1 MKMFKYTPP
10 WQALCQMKDTKYKK
24 QQTYAS
30 PITVVNE
37 VESDRAATASKD
49 LLHTE
54 PPVSG
59 TLPVGISEGGPEWNK
74 GSERDKSPTEIT
86 QQIPTGTEDQV
97 HVEAIDELQLKEG
110 EGNNIVLSRDL
121 KTPRETED
129 YLENEAPVPMQNAE
143 SNHFSVENRVLVNKD
158 GSNVSLQHQTNV
170 SPNLTPITQN
180 SSEPSFSAIPLKI
193 DCGDDSIIHAVKVTV
208 IQDMS
213 DQDTLS
219 NDGLGGVPSAV
230 STARDG
236 KLTTI
241 KKEANFDLRKYDK
254 GKNPVKLF
262 SDDEERKYQTV
273 IIKETTD
280 GDNLDKERR
289 ALIRNQAVKKSTTFA
304 EAQVSTKSFN
314 LEGTPSVEDFTQK
327 PDESQMQK
335 SAEHSDSFSFHDE
348 SSISHPEDINSPQKN
363 FVAARQQFLLMEKPR
378 LEEPTSPRPSA
389 RSHGSLGHSSAP
401 SESAW
406 LLHDKG
412 GIALDTSPTIM
423 VKAVRVDYTD
433 ADEKDNG
440 PKSPVSN
447 SVFIAEKIA
456 TLEDN
461 DGERFGSTRRNLA
474 ACSTDDLDSGLG
486 EMTNDYGYGYT
497 SDGGASIE
505 MQNIGT
511 DNYECPEQKPILETP
526 IEKEIRLALERE
538 EILRKERGISKAV
551 SSEEMVEI
559 KTKPLLSQLSSGSP
573 FLKNKDKNRMGFFV
587 QREIEMDTK
596 REEKLK
602 EEGKVKGLYDKG
614 VPQEVEERKKVFEQ
628 QTDDVPVAPQPG
640 WQTRLVRSASRE
652 SLDVLDV
659 LEESNSVHS
668 DSTEC
673 QDLAEKRSESQ
684 PYTLRPWKP
693 QTNFLIE
700 QEIEDEQRREAE
712 LRAQRLRQQ
721 PGGCLPSATV
731 STLESQSPPVY
742 PQLTSRDGA
751 LNGDRTDDLPATH
764 CQEERRA
771 KPPGKKD
778 DSSVLES
785 TRVTRR
791 KSTMAQRWEAGI
803 FNNHLDE

>member
-1 MKMFKYTPP
+1 MM
-10 WQALCQMKDTKYKK
+10 
-24 QQTYAS
+24 
-30 PITVVNE
+30 
-37 VESDRAATASKD
+37 
-49 LLHTE
+49 
-54 PPVSG
+54 
-59 TLPVGISEGGPEWNK
+59 
-74 GSERDKSPTEIT
+74 
-86 QQIPTGTEDQV
+86 
-97 HVEAIDELQLKEG
+97 
-110 EGNNIVLSRDL
+110 
-121 KTPRETED
+121 
-129 YLENEAPVPMQNAE
+129 
-143 SNHFSVENRVLVNKD
+143 
-158 GSNVSLQHQTNV
+158 
-170 SPNLTPITQN
+170 
-180 SSEPSFSAIPLKI
+180 
-193 DCGDDSIIHAVKVTV
+193 
-208 IQDMS
+208 
-213 DQDTLS
+213 
-219 NDGLGGVPSAV
+219 
-230 STARDG
+230 
-236 KLTTI
+236 
-241 KKEANFDLRKYDK
+241 
-254 GKNPVKLF
+254 
-262 SDDEERKYQTV
+262 
-273 IIKETTD
+273 
-280 GDNLDKERR
+280 
-289 ALIRNQAVKKSTTFA
+289 
-304 EAQVSTKSFN
+304 
-314 LEGTPSVEDFTQK
+314 
-327 PDESQMQK
+327 
-335 SAEHSDSFSFHDE
+335 
-348 SSISHPEDINSPQKN
+348 
-363 FVAARQQFLLMEKPR
+363 
-378 LEEPTSPRPSA
+378 
-389 RSHGSLGHSSAP
+389 
-401 SESAW
+401 
-406 LLHDKG
+406 
-412 GIALDTSPTIM
+412 
-423 VKAVRVDYTD
+423 
-433 ADEKDNG
+433 
-440 PKSPVSN
+440 
-447 SVFIAEKIA
+447 AEK
-456 TLEDN
+456 
-461 DGERFGSTRRNLA
+461 FGSTRRNLA

-551 SSEEMVEI
+551 SSDEMVEI
-559 KTKPLLSQLSSGSP
+559 KTKPLLSQLSPGSP
-573 FLKNKDKNRMGFFV
+573 FLKHKDKNRMVFFV

-652 SLDVLDV
+652 SLDVHDV

-668 DSTEC
+668 DST
-673 QDLAEKRSESQ
+673 EKRSESQ

-721 PGGCLPSATV
+721 PGGSLPSATV

-771 KPPGKKD
+771 KPSGKKD